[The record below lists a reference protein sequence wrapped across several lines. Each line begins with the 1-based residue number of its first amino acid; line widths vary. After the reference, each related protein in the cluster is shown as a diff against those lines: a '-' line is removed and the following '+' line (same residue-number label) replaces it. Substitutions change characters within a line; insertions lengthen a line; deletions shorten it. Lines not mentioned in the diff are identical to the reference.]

1 MEARV
6 AYFEGVTQCKYSQ
19 EIPFFQEKKEKS
31 WQALQKNEMLA
42 LAFCFWKHSPL
53 VDEKLPSVRVPLDTL
68 ENFG

>member
-6 AYFEGVTQCKYSQ
+6 AYFEGVTQCKLLTRNSIFPGK
-19 EIPFFQEKKEKS
+19 ERKKLAGAS
-31 WQALQKNEMLA
+31 KNEMLA